1 MDLCALSP
9 YVHPIDIRIPLFAA
23 SQTGAKDLVFDRE
36 KEREIFRPDSE
47 TLSLTYRDALFT
59 GVRARRGIA
68 RYWHNMCAYVCVSS
82 VFPICARQTHGV
94 FSSL

>member
-23 SQTGAKDLVFDRE
+23 SQTGAKDLAFDKG
-36 KEREIFRPDSE
+36 KEREIFHPDIE

-59 GVRARRGIA
+59 GARAHA
-68 RYWHNMCAYVCVSS
+68 RATKYRSILA
-82 VFPICARQTHGV
+82 
-94 FSSL
+94 